1 MEAVARQL
9 ILTRHRSVPQN
20 ERSMNKYS
28 CGNDP
33 QPGDVVEVVT
43 MEDLLPES
51 CNWAKEVGLVLN
63 KEYTVNNLSVNDVW
77 VRLKGERL
85 LHHPS
90 RFRLIRRAGKPER
103 ERGWTIN
110 GEQQQPDM
118 AKMPETSREKLLIL
132 AEWFDKVYKDSGKSD
147 DVQKDLRK
155 IASELEEKEREIEML
170 KKLIPR
176 PIITGEKCFTVA
188 YMRDT
193 LGLLDKE
200 EITYSRFVELLNE
213 RVEVY
218 KDEAIRELVVSLNDI
233 IMQHVTANFKTKEDQ
248 SEYNASLRRARLLIT
263 KYSKK

>member
-1 MEAVARQL
+1 MQKQ
-9 ILTRHRSVPQN
+9 T
-20 ERSMNKYS
+20 YS

-43 MEDLLPES
+43 MGDLPQFEET
-51 CNWAKEVGLVLN
+51 NWAKEDLKLYFN
-63 KEYTVNNLSVNDVW
+63 YTVEEARVYDSCNGKKEFGVYLSGC
-77 VRLKGERL
+77 KYI
-85 LHHPS
+85 HPAS
-90 RFRLIRRAGKPER
+90 RFRLIRRAG
-103 ERGWTIN
+103 
-110 GEQQQPDM
+110 EQPQPDIV
-118 AKMPETSREKLLIL
+118 KLI
-132 AEWFDKVYKDSGKSD
+132 
-147 DVQKDLRK
+147 
-155 IASELEEKEREIEML
+155 EEKEREIEML

>member
-1 MEAVARQL
+1 M
-9 ILTRHRSVPQN
+9 
-20 ERSMNKYS
+20 
-28 CGNDP
+28 
-33 QPGDVVEVVT
+33 
-43 MEDLLPES
+43 
-51 CNWAKEVGLVLN
+51 
-63 KEYTVNNLSVNDVW
+63 
-77 VRLKGERL
+77 
-85 LHHPS
+85 
-90 RFRLIRRAGKPER
+90 
-103 ERGWTIN
+103 
-110 GEQQQPDM
+110 
-118 AKMPETSREKLLIL
+118 
-132 AEWFDKVYKDSGKSD
+132 
-147 DVQKDLRK
+147 
-155 IASELEEKEREIEML
+155 EEKEREIEML